1 MAGRRRGGHGGHAN
15 HERWLLTYA
24 DLITLLLV
32 FFVVLYSMSQSDY
45 KKRYDLQ
52 RSLTSAFHVTS
63 GAAKDVL
70 PPADPSVLIGG
81 NAVLPETAALMQ
93 IQERLEK
100 KLSEEGQG
108 KGQDGQAQVTTTITQ
123 RGLVVTL
130 ANSAFFD
137 PGSAQLK
144 AEAVGIMSSISSVLS
159 SAGRPILVEGHTDN
173 SPIATAQYPSN
184 WELSTARA
192 TQVVRWMIEHRYLP
206 PHRLS
211 ASGYGEYHPVVPNT
225 SPSNRARNRRVD
237 VVVLRSDDAG
247 QRPSA
252 PRP

>member
-1 MAGRRRGGHGGHAN
+1 MSGRRRGGHGGHAN

-81 NAVLPETAALMQ
+81 NAVLPETAAMIE
-93 IQERLEK
+93 IQERLEQ
-100 KLSEEGQG
+100 KLAEKGQG
-108 KGQDGQAQVTTTITQ
+108 KGQNGEQQVTTAITQ
-123 RGLVVTL
+123 RGLVVSL

-137 PGSAQLK
+137 PGSARLK
-144 AEAVGIMSSISSVLS
+144 PEAMGLLTTISSVLS
-159 SAGRPILVEGHTDN
+159 SAGRPVLVEGHTDDI
-173 SPIATAQYPSN
+173 PIATAQFPSN

-192 TQVVRWMIEHRYLP
+192 TTVVRWMVERHYLP
-206 PHRLS
+206 PSRLS

-225 SPSNRARNRRVD
+225 SPANRAKNRRVD
-237 VVVLRSDDAG
+237 VVVLRSEASG

-252 PRP
+252 PRR